1 MKKVTK
7 EVLVDASNRLLFSM
21 SDEEYETLLEE
32 FDIISKQMELMG
44 EIKGVD
50 DVIPMTF
57 PYDVKTSFLREDTP
71 KDVLRKE
78 DVLKNAANVKDGQI
92 KLPKVVG

>member
-7 EVLVDASNRLLFSM
+7 DVLIDASNRLLFEM
-21 SDEEYETLLEE
+21 DDREYDTLLEE

-50 DVIPMTF
+50 EAKPMTF
-57 PYDVKTSFLREDTP
+57 PYEVITTYLREDTP
-71 KDVLRKE
+71 KDTLSKE
-78 DVLKNAANVKDGQI
+78 DVLKNAKNVKDGQI